1 MAEMTPTLK
10 SIEKFDWKSP
20 NYDQVYAERSKML
33 ANLRANPEI
42 LAKLKEFYKENPVDF
57 ITDWGM
63 TVDPR
68 LAEIGMPTTVPFVL
82 FQRQEEFID
91 FIVDRW
97 KGREDGLVE
106 KSRDMGVSW
115 LCVSIAVWMW
125 LFHTGTIVGVGSRK
139 EEYVDKIGDPKSLF
153 WKARQFINMLP
164 LEFRPK
170 GWDDQKHAPHMRIL
184 NPENGS
190 SIIGEAG
197 DNIGRGNRT
206 SIYFK
211 DEAAFFERPDAIDAA
226 LSQTSNCKID
236 VSTPNGAGNPF
247 YRKAHGGKIK
257 KFVFDWHAQPLDAK
271 ILTPAGWRVMGDIT
285 VGDRVVS
292 PSGKSIKILEV
303 HPKGVKEVY
312 RVEFNDGS
320 STECCGDHLWTVIP
334 CGNQRVERR
343 HITKIMSLFEMLD
356 DYVKIDNRGFRQ
368 HRYQIPLTK
377 PVECF
382 RKVKTP
388 LHPYVVGYLLGDG
401 SLPTKTTSAVSMS
414 IGPGDGEIVSLINAR
429 LPSGCSVKFGSKLN
443 YWVSANST
451 YRGGVNGRGC
461 HNPVNEAIRN
471 LGLSGKKSHNKFIPD
486 CYLRSSPADRLS
498 LLQGLFDADGNV
510 PKNDLG
516 AAQLTTISRQLA
528 EGTMFLA
535 QSLGGVAKIHT
546 RASGEEYAVF
556 GSRSHCRAD
565 ETFTVIVR
573 LPDGMVPFLM
583 ARKAGAYKPSTR
595 RPPRRSIVN
604 ISQVG
609 EKLVQCITVDADDGL
624 YLTDDMVVTHNCDP
638 RKDQAWYDK
647 QCEMLDSVVVAQEID
662 RNYES
667 SVVNAFIPADT
678 VLAAQ
683 ARGPADVKP
692 IGGLRVGIDVAR
704 FGDDSTVIT
713 FRRGRVLLKQVVL
726 QGMDVAQVAGR
737 AKNEIA
743 AYAEKPEQIAV
754 DTIGIGAGVADML
767 RAWFPDVVERGKVR
781 QIVVDVNAAIR
792 QSDGIHYNLRAFMW
806 GEMREWLK
814 TASISNDQDLKSD
827 LTALRYLFK
836 GGELLLESKED
847 AKRRGVHSPD
857 RGDSLALTFA
867 IPTLVR
873 PELPKVRY
881 QNETLSET
889 MGY

>member
-1 MAEMTPTLK
+1 M
-10 SIEKFDWKSP
+10 IEHFNWKNPS
-20 NYDQVYAERSKML
+20 YDLVYAERSKML

-125 LFHTGTIVGVGSRK
+125 LFHTGTIIGVGSRK

-164 LEFRPK
+164 VEFRPK

-257 KFVFDWHAQPLDAK
+257 KFLFDWKQ
-271 ILTPAGWRVMGDIT
+271 
-285 VGDRVVS
+285 
-292 PSGKSIKILEV
+292 
-303 HPKGVKEVY
+303 
-312 RVEFNDGS
+312 
-320 STECCGDHLWTVIP
+320 
-334 CGNQRVERR
+334 
-343 HITKIMSLFEMLD
+343 
-356 DYVKIDNRGFRQ
+356 
-368 HRYQIPLTK
+368 
-377 PVECF
+377 
-382 RKVKTP
+382 
-388 LHPYVVGYLLGDG
+388 
-401 SLPTKTTSAVSMS
+401 
-414 IGPGDGEIVSLINAR
+414 
-429 LPSGCSVKFGSKLN
+429 
-443 YWVSANST
+443 
-451 YRGGVNGRGC
+451 
-461 HNPVNEAIRN
+461 
-471 LGLSGKKSHNKFIPD
+471 
-486 CYLRSSPADRLS
+486 
-498 LLQGLFDADGNV
+498 
-510 PKNDLG
+510 
-516 AAQLTTISRQLA
+516 
-528 EGTMFLA
+528 
-535 QSLGGVAKIHT
+535 
-546 RASGEEYAVF
+546 
-556 GSRSHCRAD
+556 
-565 ETFTVIVR
+565 
-573 LPDGMVPFLM
+573 
-583 ARKAGAYKPSTR
+583 
-595 RPPRRSIVN
+595 
-604 ISQVG
+604 
-609 EKLVQCITVDADDGL
+609 
-624 YLTDDMVVTHNCDP
+624 DP
-638 RKDQAWYDK
+638 RKDKAWYDK
-647 QCEMLDSVVVAQEID
+647 QCETLDPVVVAQEID

-704 FGDDSTVIT
+704 FGDDNTVIT

-781 QIVVDVNAAIR
+781 QIVADVNAAIR
-792 QSDGIHYNLRAFMW
+792 QSDGIYYNLRAFMW
-806 GEMREWLK
+806 GEMREWMK
-814 TASISNDQDLKSD
+814 TASIPNDQDLKSD

-836 GGELLLESKED
+836 GGELLLESKDD

-867 IPTLVR
+867 TPTLVS
-873 PELPKVRY
+873 PAMPKIHY